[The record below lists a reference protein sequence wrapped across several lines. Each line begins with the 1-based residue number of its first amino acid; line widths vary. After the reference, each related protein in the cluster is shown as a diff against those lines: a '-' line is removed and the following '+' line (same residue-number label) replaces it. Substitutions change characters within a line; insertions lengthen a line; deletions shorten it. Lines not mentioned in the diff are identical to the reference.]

1 MNSIYT
7 IAIGAAAS
15 TGTPAYYDEP
25 CSAKMAVSFVDNPS
39 VPSLLVVC
47 LVCTTFGVL
56 VSLQACV
63 YVCVYVCVYCVSLCS
78 SMPLVYPCRV
88 LLLHMV
94 IVLISLV
101 APALPLR
108 WYQE

>member
-7 IAIGAAAS
+7 IAIGAASS

-39 VPSLLVVC
+39 VPNLQVVC

-63 YVCVYVCVYCVSLCS
+63 LCVCVCVCVCECLSVSVSVC
-78 SMPLVYPCRV
+78 MC
-88 LLLHMV
+88 
-94 IVLISLV
+94 
-101 APALPLR
+101 
-108 WYQE
+108 